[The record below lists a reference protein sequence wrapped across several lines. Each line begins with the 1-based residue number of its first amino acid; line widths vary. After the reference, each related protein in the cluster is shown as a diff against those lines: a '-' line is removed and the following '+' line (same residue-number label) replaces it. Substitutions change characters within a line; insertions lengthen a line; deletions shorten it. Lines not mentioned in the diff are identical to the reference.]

1 MTIHF
6 HITAAQTQLNSV
18 IMGKPKI
25 IQLALIGLL
34 AQGHLLI
41 EDQPGVGK
49 TLLATSLAY
58 CLGLQTARIQFT
70 SDLMPSDITGMQI
83 YRKDCE
89 QFEFRQGPLFN
100 QVLLADEINRAPSKS
115 QSALLQAMEE
125 RIVSIDGNQYT
136 LPQPFFVIATQNPLS
151 QIGTFPLPESQLD
164 RFLMRLSIGL
174 PNANAERRLLAGVSP
189 REYLLSLRPHCDT
202 AIVIA
207 AQTEVANTHLSDT
220 VLDYLQ
226 QLIAATRNHLGLSQG
241 LSPRGAQALAVSS
254 KACAWL
260 EGRDYVTLDDV
271 QTVWTAVTAHRVTTK
286 NSIHLDEITICQNIL
301 NDTPLS

>member
-1 MTIHF
+1 
-6 HITAAQTQLNSV
+6 
-18 IMGKPKI
+18 
-25 IQLALIGLL
+25 
-34 AQGHLLI
+34 
-41 EDQPGVGK
+41 
-49 TLLATSLAY
+49 
-58 CLGLQTARIQFT
+58 
-70 SDLMPSDITGMQI
+70 
-83 YRKDCE
+83 
-89 QFEFRQGPLFN
+89 
-100 QVLLADEINRAPSKS
+100 
-115 QSALLQAMEE
+115 
-125 RIVSIDGNQYT
+125 
-136 LPQPFFVIATQNPLS
+136 
-151 QIGTFPLPESQLD
+151 
-164 RFLMRLSIGL
+164 
-174 PNANAERRLLAGVSP
+174 
-189 REYLLSLRPHCDT
+189 LSLRPHCDT

-271 QTVWTAVTAHRVTTK
+271 QTAVTAHRVTTK